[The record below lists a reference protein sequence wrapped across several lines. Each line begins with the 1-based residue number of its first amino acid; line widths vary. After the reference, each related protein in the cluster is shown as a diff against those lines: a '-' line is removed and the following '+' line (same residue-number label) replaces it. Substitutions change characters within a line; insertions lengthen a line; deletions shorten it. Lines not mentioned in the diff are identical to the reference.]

1 MVKRV
6 ARHGFRGDAWNGGDR
21 AARFGKLRADN
32 RYSVLVRLLGGS
44 ALLLSLA
51 GHAAA
56 QTQGSGAPDASD
68 LQAQVRSLTALVQQ
82 LAHQDQAQITAL
94 QAQVQAL
101 QSKLDARSE
110 PLASNQPP
118 APGAQIAEPRA
129 AQNAALY
136 PAPSAGAGPGAAP
149 AQPGGS
155 TVAAV
160 DSGIAQ
166 PRVVQNA
173 AGHFALQSPDGR
185 YSIGFAGVVQFDAGD
200 YLNFSPRSRVVGPQE
215 LSTGV
220 NSRRARVGV
229 AGTLAGDWSYA
240 FIYDGGN
247 SQDSTAKGIE
257 TAQIVYGGFRGVA
270 LELGYSNTFFTLD
283 QATSSNDLL
292 FLERASPSNIA
303 TAFNT
308 GDNRS
313 NLGVRFFGDRYWL
326 GGYLTG
332 PAVGDSHTNVGER
345 LGAFER
351 GAVQVLKGPDYSLH
365 LGVGV
370 DELIDAPTS
379 GANTP
384 QTLTLSDQPELRIDP
399 TTLLNTGTIGTVAH
413 PIDGGY
419 VLDLETAATWRGLF
433 WQGEYYHYD
442 VGRQGLPSAGFDGAY
457 GQVSWTLTGEAHR
470 YNPQA
475 GAYYR
480 ILPTH
485 PFSLK
490 DGGFGAVELAA
501 RLSYVDLDSRFDPR
515 VALSADPQ
523 AIDGGRQTGVSLGLN
538 WYPNDLLRFMVDYNH
553 VDYVKA
559 NGAAVTG
566 APLGAAVGA
575 KADSLAVRGQ
585 VVF

>member
-1 MVKRV
+1 M
-6 ARHGFRGDAWNGGDR
+6 
-21 AARFGKLRADN
+21 
-32 RYSVLVRLLGGS
+32 
-44 ALLLSLA
+44 
-51 GHAAA
+51 
-56 QTQGSGAPDASD
+56 
-68 LQAQVRSLTALVQQ
+68 QAQVRALTALVQQ
-82 LAHQDQAQITAL
+82 LAHQDQAQIAGL
-94 QAQVQAL
+94 QAQVQSL
-101 QSKLDARSE
+101 QAKLDAGSA
-110 PLASNQPP
+110 PLASNQAPARPGDQTASPRAAQSAGLSTTPGLAVEPTAAP
-118 APGAQIAEPRA
+118 APGAT
-129 AQNAALY
+129 
-136 PAPSAGAGPGAAP
+136 
-149 AQPGGS
+149 

-160 DSGIAQ
+160 DPGLAQ

-173 AGHFALQSPDGR
+173 AGHFTLQSPDGR
-185 YSIGFAGVVQFDAGD
+185 YSIGFAGLVQFDAGD

-220 NSRRARVGV
+220 NARRARIGV

-247 SQDSTAKGIE
+247 SQDSAAKGIE

-283 QATSSNDLL
+283 QSTSSNDLM

-308 GDNRS
+308 GDNRA

-332 PAVGDSHTNVGER
+332 PATGDSHTNVGER

-351 GAVQVLKGPDYSLH
+351 GAVQVLKGRDYSLH

-379 GANTP
+379 GSNTP
-384 QTLTLSDQPELRIDP
+384 QTLALSDQPELRIDP
-399 TTLLNTGTIGTVAH
+399 TALLNTGTIGTVAH

-419 VLDLETAATWRGLF
+419 VLDLETAATWRNLF

-442 VGRQGLPSAGFDGAY
+442 LGRQGLPSAGFDGAY
-457 GQVSWTLTGEAHR
+457 GQVAWTLTGESRR

-480 ILPTH
+480 IFPTH

-490 DGGFGAVELAA
+490 DGGLGAVEVAA
-501 RLSYVDLDSRFDPR
+501 RVSYVDLDSRFDPQI
-515 VALSADPQ
+515 ALAKDPA
-523 AIDGGRQTGVSLGLN
+523 AIDGGRQTGFSLGLN
-538 WYPNDLLRFMVDYNH
+538 WYPNDLLRFMLDYNH
-553 VDYVKA
+553 IDYIKA